1 MEILIAIITGLL
13 GMLLY
18 EKSKRKTSEAS
29 LDNLETKKEIL
40 KVEKTEA
47 KNSGLIEA
55 EEEKREQ
62 IKKEKKN
69 VSLEEIARYINN
81 RNDNK

>member
-1 MEILIAIITGLL
+1 MEILIAIIAGLL

-40 KVEKTEA
+40 EVEKTEA

-55 EEEKREQ
+55 EEEKREE

-69 VSLEEIARYINN
+69 ASLEEIARYINN
-81 RNDNK
+81 RNDDK